1 MFCIDRIEICKIFY
15 LGSNPDPHSMN
26 TDPQRCLV
34 PLTVDQLLL
43 EDEGLLEQ
51 GILDQRLGDV
61 QHQLAEIVRLRL
73 HAQAYI
79 FAAEIISFFPRIFPS
94 KKKLIPFWISI
105 V

>member
-1 MFCIDRIEICKIFY
+1 MFCIDRIEICKKKY
-15 LGSNPDPHSMN
+15 LRSNPDPHSMN
-26 TDPQRCLV
+26 TDPHRCLV
-34 PLTVDQLLL
+34 PFTVDQLLL

-79 FAAEIISFFPRIFPS
+79 FAAESISFFPRIFPS
-94 KKKLIPFWISI
+94 KRKLLKRI
-105 V
+105 